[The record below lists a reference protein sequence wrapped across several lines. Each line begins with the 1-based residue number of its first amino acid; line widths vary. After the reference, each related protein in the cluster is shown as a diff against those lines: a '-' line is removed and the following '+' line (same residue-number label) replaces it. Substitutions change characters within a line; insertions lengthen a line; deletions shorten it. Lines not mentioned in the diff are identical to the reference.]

1 MDITSEDRVAKY
13 RERARLARK
22 VAAWLS
28 LRGER
33 SQGLKAAK
41 HWEILADQEEH
52 RRHPMRL

>member
-1 MDITSEDRVAKY
+1 MHTTSEDRVSEY

-22 VAAWLS
+22 VATCLL

-41 HWEILADQEEH
+41 HWEMMADEEE
-52 RRHPMRL
+52 RRRQG

>member
-1 MDITSEDRVAKY
+1 MHTTSGDRVAEY

-22 VAAWLS
+22 VAAWLL

-41 HWEILADQEEH
+41 HWEKLADEEE
-52 RRHPMRL
+52 RRQQG